1 MKMRSMVITALYYIY
16 IYTYIYFEGREWR
29 NSQKTKT
36 NEMSRALAPS
46 LKPGPRLIN
55 DNFDS
60 SSSCYHYTHFFFFLS
75 SFLPLTTQ
83 CTKRCWKLCLR
94 NGTRACNKRSRRVD
108 STSSKIKCQKI
119 KAKKKKRA
127 RVKGESRR
135 SMALNSEHLQVPLIV
150 GFISDTKACL
160 PLTHLCECVYSSW
173 FLIYRT
179 TANWDHSDI
188 RWHWNKFMEHGICY
202 GVCNESLD
210 WDIMFQLEK
219 YEITYFF
226 FFLPHFNGNNSSALF
241 FLSQKK
247 PSTHRS
253 SLIFFFFFFFFRV

>member
-119 KAKKKKRA
+119 KAKKKKKSESQRRIQEVDGTQQRTPTSSIDCWIHLWHKSVSPSYPFM
-127 RVKGESRR
+127 RVRI
-135 SMALNSEHLQVPLIV
+135 L
-150 GFISDTKACL
+150 
-160 PLTHLCECVYSSW
+160 
-173 FLIYRT
+173 
-179 TANWDHSDI
+179 
-188 RWHWNKFMEHGICY
+188 
-202 GVCNESLD
+202 
-210 WDIMFQLEK
+210 
-219 YEITYFF
+219 
-226 FFLPHFNGNNSSALF
+226 
-241 FLSQKK
+241 
-247 PSTHRS
+247 
-253 SLIFFFFFFFFRV
+253 

>member
-119 KAKKKKRA
+119 KAKKKKKKER
-127 RVKGESRR
+127 ES
-135 SMALNSEHLQVPLIV
+135 
-150 GFISDTKACL
+150 KAN
-160 PLTHLCECVYSSW
+160 PGGRWHS
-173 FLIYRT
+173 
-179 TANWDHSDI
+179 TANTYKF
-188 RWHWNKFMEHGICY
+188 HWL
-202 GVCNESLD
+202 LD
-210 WDIMFQLEK
+210 
-219 YEITYFF
+219 
-226 FFLPHFNGNNSSALF
+226 
-241 FLSQKK
+241 
-247 PSTHRS
+247 S
-253 SLIFFFFFFFFRV
+253 SLTQKRVSLLPIYASAYTLVDS